1 LKLKISSVRAD
12 VPCVAT
18 EIIGSMRYL
27 LDQLVQGVPGV
38 MGALVASVDGFAL
51 ASNVPN
57 DLPSTDAAGLAAM
70 SAAALGVANR
80 LVGAVGR
87 EPASELALRSPSGHV
102 VVCRIANVAAL
113 TVLTDAS
120 VDVEQLRVVAREVTD
135 GVAQVLRNA
144 ASLAAPQ
151 V

>member
-1 LKLKISSVRAD
+1 M
-12 VPCVAT
+12 AT

-27 LDQLVQGVPGV
+27 LDQLVEGIPGV
-38 MGALVASVDGFAL
+38 VGALVASVDGFAL
-51 ASNVPN
+51 ASNVPV

-70 SAAALGVANR
+70 SAAALGVSNR

-87 EPASELALRSPSGHV
+87 EPAGEVTLRSPSGHV

-120 VDVEQLRVVAREVTD
+120 TDVEQVKVVSRMVTD
-135 GVAQVLRNA
+135 GIEQLLRNA
-144 ASLAAPQ
+144 ASLAAPHAWPDPIPGIELT
-151 V
+151 

>member
-1 LKLKISSVRAD
+1 M
-12 VPCVAT
+12 AT

-38 MGALVASVDGFAL
+38 IGALVSSVDGFAL
-51 ASNVPN
+51 ASNVPL

-70 SAAALGVANR
+70 SAAALGVSNR

-87 EPASELALRSPSGHV
+87 EPARELTLGSPSGHV
-102 VVCRIANVAAL
+102 VVCRIANVAVL

-120 VDVEQLRVVAREVTD
+120 TDVEQVKVVSRMVTD
-135 GVAQVLRNA
+135 GIEQVLRSA
-144 ASLAAPQ
+144 ASLAAPHA
-151 V
+151 

>member
-1 LKLKISSVRAD
+1 M
-12 VPCVAT
+12 AT

-27 LDQLVQGVPGV
+27 LDQLVEGIPGV
-38 MGALVASVDGFAL
+38 VGALVASVDGFAL
-51 ASNVPN
+51 ASNVPV

-87 EPASELALRSPSGHV
+87 EPAGEVTLRSPSGHV

-113 TVLTDAS
+113 TVLTDATT
-120 VDVEQLRVVAREVTD
+120 DVFEDARP
-135 GVAQVLRNA
+135 R
-144 ASLAAPQ
+144 
-151 V
+151 

>member
-1 LKLKISSVRAD
+1 
-12 VPCVAT
+12 
-18 EIIGSMRYL
+18 MRYL

-38 MGALVASVDGFAL
+38 VGALVASVDGFAL

-70 SAAALGVANR
+70 TAAALGVSNR

-87 EPASELALRSPSGHV
+87 EPAGEVTLRSPSGHV

-120 VDVEQLRVVAREVTD
+120 VDVELLRVVSCEVTD
-135 GVAQVLRNA
+135 GIEQLLRNA

>member
-1 LKLKISSVRAD
+1 
-12 VPCVAT
+12 
-18 EIIGSMRYL
+18 MRYL

-38 MGALVASVDGFAL
+38 TGALVASVDGFAL
-51 ASNVPN
+51 ASSIPV

-70 SAAALGVANR
+70 SAAALGVSNR

-87 EPASELALRSPSGHV
+87 EPAGELTLRSPSGHV

-120 VDVEQLRVVAREVTD
+120 TDVQHVTAVSRMVTD
-135 GVAQVLRNA
+135 GIERMLRSA
-144 ASLAAPQ
+144 ASLAAPPT
-151 V
+151 